1 VDLDADRSG
10 GGAAQRPGEVSSS
23 STPAIPEE
31 RRTYKILLVEDDP
44 QIVRVLRLELEHEG
58 YEVETA
64 SDGLS
69 GLEKALKEPDL
80 VVLDLMLP
88 KLDGLEVAS
97 RVRAKSRVPIIMLTA
112 KDRIPDRVAGLDRG
126 ADDYVVKP
134 FSIEELLARIRAR
147 LRDRE
152 PQANVL
158 TVKDL
163 LMDRDRHEVTR
174 AGKQIHLTAKEYALL
189 EYLLLHRNKV
199 HSRDE
204 LFNGVWGSDFLGDSN
219 LIDVYIRYLRG
230 KIDDDFEDKLIQT
243 VRGVGYALK
252 D

>member
-1 VDLDADRSG
+1 MTAGSASPLPD
-10 GGAAQRPGEVSSS
+10 
-23 STPAIPEE
+23 E
-31 RRTYKILLVEDDP
+31 RRKYKILLVEDDT
-44 QIVRVLRLELEHEG
+44 QITRVLKLELEHEG
-58 YEVETA
+58 YEVDTA
-64 SDGLS
+64 ADGLS

-97 RVRAKSRVPIIMLTA
+97 RLRAKSRVPIIMLTA

-147 LRDRE
+147 LRDRD

-158 TVKDL
+158 TTKDL
-163 LMDRDRHEVTR
+163 VMDRDRHEVTR
-174 AGKQIHLTAKEYALL
+174 AGTLIHLTAKEYALL

-230 KIDDDFEDKLIQT
+230 KIDDPYADKLIQT

-252 D
+252 E

>member
-1 VDLDADRSG
+1 M
-10 GGAAQRPGEVSSS
+10 S
-23 STPAIPEE
+23 STAPTTE
-31 RRTYKILLVEDDP
+31 RTYKILVVEDDA
-44 QIVRVLRLELEHEG
+44 QILRVLELELRHEG

-64 SDGLS
+64 RDGLS
-69 GLEKALKEPDL
+69 GLERALKEPDL

-88 KLDGLEVAS
+88 KLDGMEVCA
-97 RVRAKSRVPIIMLTA
+97 RIRAKSRVPIIMLTA

-126 ADDYVVKP
+126 ADDYLTKP

-147 LRDRE
+147 LRD
-152 PQANVL
+152 ANPHENL
-158 TVKDL
+158 LAAKDL
-163 LMDRDRHEVTR
+163 TMDRDRHEVRR
-174 AGKQIHLTAKEYALL
+174 AGKDIALTAKEYALL

-199 HSRDE
+199 HTRDE

-230 KIDDDFEDKLIQT
+230 KIDDGYEDKLIQT

-252 D
+252 DS

>member
-1 VDLDADRSG
+1 MTDEA
-10 GGAAQRPGEVSSS
+10 
-23 STPAIPEE
+23 
-31 RRTYKILLVEDDP
+31 RTYKILLVEDDA
-44 QIVRVLRLELEHEG
+44 QILRVLKLELEHEG
-58 YEVETA
+58 YEVDTA
-64 SDGLS
+64 TDGLS

-88 KLDGLEVAS
+88 KLDGLEVAT
-97 RVRAKSRVPIIMLTA
+97 RLRAKSRVPIIMLTA
-112 KDRIPDRVAGLDRG
+112 KDRIPDRVAGLDHG

-147 LRDRE
+147 LRDKAPHENLLSAR
-152 PQANVL
+152 
-158 TVKDL
+158 DL
-163 LMDRDRHEVTR
+163 VMDRDRHEVVR
-174 AGKQIHLTAKEYALL
+174 GGQPIHLTAKEYALL

-199 HSRDE
+199 HTRDE

-230 KIDDDFEDKLIQT
+230 KIDDPFADKLIQT

-252 D
+252 DS

>member
-1 VDLDADRSG
+1 VTD
-10 GGAAQRPGEVSSS
+10 
-23 STPAIPEE
+23 E
-31 RRTYKILLVEDDP
+31 RRTFKILLVEDDA
-44 QIVRVLRLELEHEG
+44 QILRVLKLELEHEG
-58 YEVETA
+58 YEVDTA
-64 SDGLS
+64 TDGLS

-88 KLDGLEVAS
+88 KLDGLEVAT
-97 RVRAKSRVPIIMLTA
+97 RLRAKSRVPIIMLTA
-112 KDRIPDRVAGLDRG
+112 KDRIPDRVAGLDHG

-147 LRDRE
+147 LRERAPHE
-152 PQANVL
+152 NLLSAR
-158 TVKDL
+158 DL
-163 LMDRDRHEVTR
+163 VMDRDRHEVVR
-174 AGKQIHLTAKEYALL
+174 GGQQIHLTAKEYALL

-199 HSRDE
+199 HTRDE

-230 KIDDDFEDKLIQT
+230 KIDDPFPDKLIQT

-252 D
+252 DS